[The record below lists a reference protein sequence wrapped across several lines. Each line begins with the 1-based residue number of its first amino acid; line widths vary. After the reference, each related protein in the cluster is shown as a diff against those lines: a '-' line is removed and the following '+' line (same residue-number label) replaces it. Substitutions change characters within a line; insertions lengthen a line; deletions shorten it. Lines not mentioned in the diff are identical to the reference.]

1 VWSIVCYWGSSLNE
15 FSYGDRVFF
24 QNQYGEF
31 WLGTNERDCFMLICE
46 KPLQTMI
53 EGFSYLSAEYCMY
66 QAYEKNDWFYDQGEL
81 PF

>member
-1 VWSIVCYWGSSLNE
+1 
-15 FSYGDRVFF
+15 
-24 QNQYGEF
+24 
-31 WLGTNERDCFMLICE
+31 MLICE